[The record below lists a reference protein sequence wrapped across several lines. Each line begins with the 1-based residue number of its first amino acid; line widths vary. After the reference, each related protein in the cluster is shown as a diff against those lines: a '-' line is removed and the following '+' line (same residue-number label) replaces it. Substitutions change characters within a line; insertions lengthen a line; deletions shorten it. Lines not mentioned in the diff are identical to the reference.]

1 MRIFLIIF
9 WGVFAVFTTV
19 ATFYVIINYEVQR
32 WKDKQRLREGIYI
45 RRVTRLEVLI
55 TIFTPVFPC
64 AMFAGHIFFDPES
77 ASITIDIT
85 ALLVSAIFAAYLR
98 YVHVAYVKISS
109 EGVEQRIWFSNPTRY
124 PFNAINRVVYY
135 EKPDIDEPDM
145 VGFYAKSGIQIAL
158 FDPITHNN
166 YRLLAIVRFRIE
178 NEHWPDM
185 DNPDDVA
192 QVDALDKRGM
202 TISYFR
208 NLEKVTGLADVDM

>member
-1 MRIFLIIF
+1 MRNFLIVF
-9 WGVFAVFTTV
+9 WGVFAAFTTV
-19 ATFYVIINYEVQR
+19 ATFYVLINYEVQR

-145 VGFYAKSGIQIAL
+145 VGFYSKSGFQIAL

-178 NEHWPDM
+178 NERWPDM
-185 DNPDDVA
+185 DNPDDVV
-192 QVDALDKRGM
+192 QVDAFDKRGM

-208 NLEKVTGLADVDM
+208 DLEKVTGLADVDM

>member
-1 MRIFLIIF
+1 MPSFPLIF
-9 WGVFAVFTTV
+9 WSTLATLITI
-19 ATFYVIINYEVQR
+19 ATFYVLINYEVQR

-45 RRVTRLEVLI
+45 RRVTRLEALI

-85 ALLVSAIFAAYLR
+85 ALLVSAIFVAYLR

-145 VGFYAKSGIQIAL
+145 VGFYAKSGFQIAL

-166 YRLLAIVRFRIE
+166 YRLLAIVRFRID
-178 NEHWPDM
+178 NDRWPDM
-185 DNPDDVA
+185 NNPGDIARVDELDNGLETV
-192 QVDALDKRGM
+192 
-202 TISYFR
+202 SYFR
-208 NLEKVTGLADVDM
+208 EREKITGLADVDM

>member
-1 MRIFLIIF
+1 MRTFLIIF
-9 WGVFAVFTTV
+9 WGAVALPTTV

-45 RRVTRLEVLI
+45 RRVTRFEALI

-77 ASITIDIT
+77 ARITIDIT
-85 ALLVSAIFAAYLR
+85 ALLVSIPFAAYLR
-98 YVHVAYVKISS
+98 YVHVAYVKTSA

-145 VGFYAKSGIQIAL
+145 VGFYAKSGLQIAL

-178 NEHWPDM
+178 NERWPDM

-192 QVDALDKRGM
+192 QVDAFDKRGM
-202 TISYFR
+202 TISYFKG
-208 NLEKVTGLADVDM
+208 LKKVTGLADVYM

>member
-1 MRIFLIIF
+1 MRTFLIVF
-9 WGVFAVFTTV
+9 WGIFATLTTV
-19 ATFYVIINYEVQR
+19 ATIYVLINYEVQR
-32 WKDKQRLREGIYI
+32 WKDKQRQREGIYI
-45 RRVTRLEVLI
+45 RRVTRLEALI
-55 TIFTPVFPC
+55 VIFTPVFPC

-77 ASITIDIT
+77 ARITIDIT
-85 ALLVSAIFAAYLR
+85 ALLVSIPFAAYLR
-98 YVHVAYVKISS
+98 YVHVAYVKTSADGI
-109 EGVEQRIWFSNPTRY
+109 EQRIWFSNPTRY

-178 NEHWPDM
+178 NERWPDM

-192 QVDALDKRGM
+192 QVDAFDKRGM
-202 TISYFR
+202 TISYFKG
-208 NLEKVTGLADVDM
+208 LKKVTGLADVDM

>member
-1 MRIFLIIF
+1 MRNFLIIF
-9 WGVFAVFTTV
+9 WGIFALLTTV

-45 RRVTRLEVLI
+45 RRVTRFEALI

-85 ALLVSAIFAAYLR
+85 ALLVSAIFVAYLR

-145 VGFYAKSGIQIAL
+145 VGFYAKSGFQIAL

-178 NEHWPDM
+178 NKRWPDM
-185 DNPDDVA
+185 TNPEDVA
-192 QVDALDKRGM
+192 KVDILDKRGM
-202 TISYFR
+202 TISYFKG
-208 NLEKVTGLADVDM
+208 LKKVTSLADVDM

>member
-1 MRIFLIIF
+1 MPSLPMIF
-9 WGVFAVFTTV
+9 WSTVTLLTTV
-19 ATFYVIINYEVQR
+19 AMFYILINYEVQR

-45 RRVTRLEVLI
+45 RRVTRLEALI

-85 ALLVSAIFAAYLR
+85 ALLVSAIFVAYLR

-178 NEHWPDM
+178 NERWPDM

-192 QVDALDKRGM
+192 QVDELDERGM

>member
-1 MRIFLIIF
+1 MRNFLIIF
-9 WGVFAVFTTV
+9 WGIFAAFTTV

-145 VGFYAKSGIQIAL
+145 VGFYSKSGFQIAL

-178 NEHWPDM
+178 NERWPDM
-185 DNPDDVA
+185 DNPDDVV
-192 QVDALDKRGM
+192 QVDAFDKRGM

-208 NLEKVTGLADVDM
+208 DLEKVTGLADVDM

>member
-1 MRIFLIIF
+1 MRTFLIIF

-32 WKDKQRLREGIYI
+32 WKDKKRRREGIYI

-178 NEHWPDM
+178 NERWPDM
-185 DNPDDVA
+185 TNPEDVA
-192 QVDALDKRGM
+192 KVDILDKRGM
-202 TISYFR
+202 TISYFKG
-208 NLEKVTGLADVDM
+208 LKKVTSLADVDM

>member
-1 MRIFLIIF
+1 MRTFLIIF
-9 WGVFAVFTTV
+9 WGIFALLTTM
-19 ATFYVIINYEVQR
+19 ATFYVLINYEVQR

-85 ALLVSAIFAAYLR
+85 ALLVSAIFVAYLR

-178 NEHWPDM
+178 NKRWPDM
-185 DNPDDVA
+185 TNPEDVA
-192 QVDALDKRGM
+192 KVDILDKRGM
-202 TISYFR
+202 TISYFKG
-208 NLEKVTGLADVDM
+208 LKKVTSLADVDM

>member
-1 MRIFLIIF
+1 MPSFPLIF
-9 WGVFAVFTTV
+9 WSTLATLITI
-19 ATFYVIINYEVQR
+19 ATFYVLINYEVQR
-32 WKDKQRLREGIYI
+32 WKDKKRQREGIYI
-45 RRVTRLEVLI
+45 RRVHQVEALGIIILP
-55 TIFTPVFPC
+55 IFPALMVVYHMYESGIDDVVFE
-64 AMFAGHIFFDPES
+64 IL
-77 ASITIDIT
+77 
-85 ALLVSAIFAAYLR
+85 ALLLPLLGTAYLR

-178 NEHWPDM
+178 NKRWPDM
-185 DNPDDVA
+185 NNSDDVA
-192 QVDALDKRGM
+192 RVNELDDRGM
-202 TISYFR
+202 TILYFR
-208 NLEKVTGLADVDM
+208 GREKVTGLADVDM

>member
-1 MRIFLIIF
+1 M
-9 WGVFAVFTTV
+9 
-19 ATFYVIINYEVQR
+19 FYILINYEVQR

-45 RRVTRLEVLI
+45 RRVTRLEALI

-85 ALLVSAIFAAYLR
+85 ALLVSAIFVAYLR

-178 NEHWPDM
+178 NERWPDM

-192 QVDALDKRGM
+192 QVDELDERGM